1 MSKKELT
8 RKYELELLALPPL
21 KLVLGDVPEP
31 DPFRRHHSR
40 VKSQKAISKEDIVQ
54 RIIAH
59 LKKQL

>member
-21 KLVLGDVPEP
+21 KLVLGDVPVP
-31 DPFRRHHSR
+31 DPNRRQTNR
-40 VKSQKAISKEDIVQ
+40 TANQKAPAKEDIVQ

-59 LKKQL
+59 LKKQS